1 MSSYQN
7 TQTRIN
13 FLYNSLTEIRR
24 NIAEIIR
31 LNQSH
36 ASDEF
41 HLNYDQR
48 FMIDLYT
55 SMYNT
60 TLRQIDFL
68 YRDLYFAS
76 QQNYFRN
83 GAGTP
88 SPHQNNA
95 ARNQPRNRNN
105 NSGNRLPG
113 LNDRNYYPMYQDRFQ
128 SQYTPQPQQQQQN
141 IPHFPQN
148 PPIPR
153 EDNINTLLSEAM
165 RNLGFPDLTPVR
177 VVPTPQQIAHATRTI
192 RFGDVTNPPNSRCPI
207 RLETFEPETLVTQII
222 YCRHCFHSEECEIW
236 FQQSV
241 RCPVCRYD
249 VRTPRE
255 EPVLQPQAN
264 SFSFQEPA
272 LVQEEDDLE
281 EIPTLIPTVEEPAR
295 FTQDRTIPVH
305 NILSEENNIANL
317 LTQTIGN
324 IMANT
329 NTQEFTFDASNSMI
343 IYDAIFRGRN

>member
-1 MSSYQN
+1 
-7 TQTRIN
+7 
-13 FLYNSLTEIRR
+13 
-24 NIAEIIR
+24 
-31 LNQSH
+31 
-36 ASDEF
+36 
-41 HLNYDQR
+41 
-48 FMIDLYT
+48 
-55 SMYNT
+55 MYNT

-68 YRDLYFAS
+68 YRDLYFSS

-83 GAGTP
+83 GAAT
-88 SPHQNNA
+88 SPPQNNT
-95 ARNQPRNRNN
+95 ARNQHRNRNYN
-105 NSGNRLPG
+105 NTGNRLPG

-128 SQYTPQPQQQQQN
+128 SQYTPQPQQQQN
-141 IPHFPQN
+141 IPPFPQN

-177 VVPTPQQIAHATRTI
+177 VVPTPQQISHATRTI

-207 RLETFEPETLVTQII
+207 RLEPFEPETLVTQII

-255 EPVLQPQAN
+255 EPVLQPQ
-264 SFSFQEPA
+264 SDPFSFQEPA
-272 LVQEEDDLE
+272 IVQEEDFE
-281 EIPTLIPTVEEPAR
+281 EIPSLIPIVEEDR
-295 FTQDRTIPVH
+295 FTQHTNIPLR
-305 NILSEENNIANL
+305 NIATRENNITNL